1 MPDITRLRVRGPDG
15 REQVLN
21 GTLEHLP
28 GIPELSPEIL
38 GRFADAQADPLNDY
52 FFIKNEDG
60 ETLLFTTE
68 ASNFSLAGRK
78 IEDFRFKLSTPIEKV
93 YEIVDH
99 SGEIT
104 ISKISVEIGS
114 TDRPLPH
121 ERLLK
126 SRLEKNLKK
135 ELIGKTLTG
144 EELKPI
150 LALAG
155 PLSTSLSLSSSVRF
169 KKETNGE
176 YSLVITVVGAPLAI
190 DLSGLPADLREG
202 VRTFLKKCLTEE
214 IIKHPFAQDW
224 QLGRVG
230 TTAEVALQAIPAH
243 SGDIAGWRYP
253 DRELPQSTT
262 DLLPLAE
269 RFLTGRGR
277 TPDKWIPPI
286 PRNGRIPISG
296 VVIGKLVL
304 FLRKHLAEKP
314 GSYKLIFDGT
324 ERRGIIRLKL
334 EQEPFFNIYIR
345 SRDLGWLQ
353 STGGIDLT
361 REVDEL
367 SRGTSKWSVKKW
379 KEFVARV
386 QEKYRAAGFELL
398 EDDRRLLID
407 DGRGRFALNVAL
419 AVPLWPREGVQL
431 VIDTSGEG
439 LIDAEKAKQILF
451 TNRPSLTR
459 REVHAGL
466 RALAESVSKADYLIE
481 STYPDD
487 IESGFIRAKETDSG
501 IELTVKI
508 AKRGELIIKN
518 PGDMPKTSIDALR
531 EALRW
536 EPGTPFRPK
545 VFRRR
550 LARALSRLDL
560 KREGEIVYSYSEDG
574 RINAEITIARP
585 KFAAMVGAGVGTSGG
600 FVAQGQISLPHVIR
614 GTSRFSS
621 GIGVGRDRQGVSI
634 STTTVPFTDSG
645 ARLSISAGAAK
656 GSYPNLGV
664 EYKRVSGGATFII
677 PLGDEGIASPWHL
690 RVPIRAR
697 FFDGADGGNE
707 EQTIYTGTGLSLS
720 YHQSGVIFTDDF
732 LKFSVGQDFDIDAR
746 SGRSD
751 TTTRARVVY
760 TNPIFDGFLVL
771 EGSLYAYHRQSLGET
786 SPSRVFS
793 DEIHP
798 IDFARGNISSIP
810 KPYSTNITGGLML
823 KKPLGAIT
831 PFAGLTIGYRDEIED
846 LETLDTKGDLQ
857 AALGVGVELAFLGNA
872 VLFLGLPIMED
883 GRFKTP
889 DISKP
894 EIGFDLN
901 WTWTW

>member
-15 REQVLN
+15 REQVLK

-28 GIPELSPEIL
+28 GIPGISSEIAVRSL
-38 GRFADAQADPLNDY
+38 DAQADPLNDY
-52 FFIKNEDG
+52 FFIESKDG
-60 ETLLFTTE
+60 ETLLFTTD

-78 IEDFRFKLSTPIEKV
+78 IEDFTFSLPTPIKKV
-93 YEIVDH
+93 HEIIDH

-104 ISKISVEIGS
+104 ISKLSVEIGS

-126 SRLEKNLKK
+126 SRLEKSLKK
-135 ELIGKTLTG
+135 ELVGKSLTG

-155 PLSTSLSLSSSVRF
+155 PLLTSLSLSFGARF

-176 YSLVITVVGAPLAI
+176 YSLIITVVGAPLVI
-190 DLSGLPADLREG
+190 DLSGLPADLREE
-202 VRTFLKKCLTEE
+202 VRPFLQRCLTEE

-224 QLGRVG
+224 QLGRLG
-230 TTAEVALQAIPAH
+230 TTAEVALQAVPAH

-277 TPDKWIPPI
+277 FPDEWIPPI

-296 VVIGKLVL
+296 VVLGKLDL

-314 GSYKLIFDGT
+314 GRFKLTLDKT
-324 ERRGIIRLKL
+324 QRRGTVRLEI
-334 EQEPFFNIYIR
+334 EQKPFFNIFIS
-345 SRDLGWLQ
+345 SRGLRWLQ
-353 STGGIDLT
+353 STRGIDLS
-361 REVDEL
+361 REAEEL

-379 KEFVARV
+379 KEFLARV
-386 QEKYRAAGFELL
+386 QEKYRAAGLELL
-398 EDDRRLLID
+398 EDHPQLLID

-419 AVPLWPREGVQL
+419 SVPLLSRESVQL

-439 LIDAEKAKQILF
+439 LIDAEKAKEILF

-459 REVHAGL
+459 REVHAGVG
-466 RALAESVSKADYLIE
+466 ALAVSVSKADYLIE
-481 STYPDD
+481 SAYPDD
-487 IESGFIRAKETDSG
+487 RESGFILAKETDSG
-501 IELTVKI
+501 IELTVRI

-518 PGDMPKTSIDALR
+518 PGEMPEASIDALR

-545 VFRRR
+545 AFRRC
-550 LARALSRLDL
+550 LARVLSRLDL
-560 KREGEIVYSYSEDG
+560 KREGEVVYSYSEDG
-574 RINAEITIARP
+574 RINAEITITRP
-585 KFAAMVGAGVGTSGG
+585 KGEAMFGAGLGTSGG
-600 FVAQGQISLPHVIR
+600 FEVQGQVSLPHVIR

-621 GIGVGRDRQGVSI
+621 GIVVGSYGQGLNV

-645 ARLSISAGAAK
+645 VRLSIGAGAAR
-656 GSYPNLGV
+656 GSYPNSEV
-664 EYKRVSGGATFII
+664 EYQRVSGGAAFII
-677 PLGDEGIASPWHL
+677 PLGGEGIASPWHL
-690 RVPIRAR
+690 RVPIRAS
-697 FFDGADGGNE
+697 FFNRADGGNE

-720 YHQSGVIFTDDF
+720 YHQSEIIFTDDF
-732 LKFSVGQDFDIDAR
+732 LKFSVDQDYDVDAR

-771 EGSLYAYHRQSLGET
+771 EGSLYAYHRQFIGET
-786 SPSRVFS
+786 SSARVLS
-793 DEIHP
+793 NEIPP
-798 IDFARGNISSIP
+798 IDFAIGSVP
-810 KPYSTNITGGLML
+810 TPYSTNITGGLML
-823 KKPLGAIT
+823 KKPLGEIIT
-831 PFAGLTIGYRDEIED
+831 PFAGLTISYRCEIED
-846 LETLDTKGDLQ
+846 LETLDPVGRQ
-857 AALGVGVELAFLGNA
+857 RAALGVGVELPFLGNA
-872 VLFLGLPIMED
+872 AVYVGYPVMED
-883 GRFKTP
+883 GRIMAP

-894 EIGFDLN
+894 TVGFQLN
-901 WTWTW
+901 WTYTW